1 MVCYSLFIK
10 KMNIKIL
17 LIFFLSWLGA
27 NASADIIG
35 LAKVTDGDTIIIN
48 DTRIRFTGSDAPESY
63 FFGKTQTCLDA
74 NGIEWECG
82 NAATLKLKQLINN
95 QIVRCT
101 DEGQDRYGRTLG
113 ICYVDEVDL
122 QAEMVKSGMAI
133 AYLRYSRR
141 YENEQNYAKKV
152 KAGMWAGEFK
162 EPEVWRRENR
172 D

>member
-1 MVCYSLFIK
+1 MRLI
-10 KMNIKIL
+10 
-17 LIFFLSWLGA
+17 IFFLSLTLGI
-27 NASADIIG
+27 NISADIIG
-35 LAKVTDGDTIIIN
+35 EAEVTDGDTIIIN
-48 DTRIRFTGSDAPESY
+48 DIRIRFTGSDAPESY

-162 EPEVWRRENR
+162 EPEVWRSENR

>member
-1 MVCYSLFIK
+1 
-10 KMNIKIL
+10 MNIKIL
-17 LIFFLSWLGA
+17 LIFFLSLLGA

-35 LAKVTDGDTIIIN
+35 LAKVTDGDTIVIN
-48 DTRIRFTGSDAPESY
+48 DIRIRFTGSDAPESY

-152 KAGMWAGEFK
+152 KAGMWAGEFQ